1 MQKTI
6 TIRDVAKR
14 AGVGIST
21 VSRVVN
27 GGAGV
32 NEATRERVRAVIA
45 ECGYAPNNNARQLK
59 RHADAAAVIVRGAGS
74 MFLASVLELLQPRIE
89 ALGLRFLAHYID
101 EHDDEAAAARAIHAE
116 KRCVGSFCLAAASS
130 GAKISLI
137 FPTCVCNA

>member
-14 AGVGIST
+14 ASVGIST

-59 RHADAAAVIVRGAGS
+59 QR
-74 MFLASVLELLQPRIE
+74 
-89 ALGLRFLAHYID
+89 
-101 EHDDEAAAARAIHAE
+101 RAE
-116 KRCVGSFCLAAASS
+116 
-130 GAKISLI
+130 
-137 FPTCVCNA
+137 P